1 MEEGVTAQ
9 LLFDGT
15 FSIDAVS
22 ATAHAVVQRLH
33 DEAMATIAHL
43 ADHWRQPVEAAPP
56 APVDEPVTYTDPAS
70 WSVEDDEDGYAE
82 DGYAEDGYG
91 DDEDD
96 DVRVLPMPALPSLL
110 PRPRRTAANVTAQ
123 VEPSPAADALAGAAT
138 DEFAVPATDDRQF
151 VAV

>member
-33 DEAMATIAHL
+33 DEAMETIAHL

-70 WSVEDDEDGYAE
+70 WSVQDDEDE
-82 DGYAEDGYG
+82 YAEDGYG
-91 DDEDD
+91 ADEDDD

-110 PRPRRTAANVTAQ
+110 PRPRRTAANLTAQ

-138 DEFAVPATDDRQF
+138 DEFVVPATDGRRF